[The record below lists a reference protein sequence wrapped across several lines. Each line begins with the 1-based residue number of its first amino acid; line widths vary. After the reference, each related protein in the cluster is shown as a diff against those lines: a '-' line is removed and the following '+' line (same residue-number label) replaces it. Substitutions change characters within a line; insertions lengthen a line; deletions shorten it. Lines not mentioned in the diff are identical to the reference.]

1 MEACKPLSEYS
12 WFVEKVRE
20 HCKEASIETAVSK
33 TLGEMDDSYVIKPFL
48 RIHMAE
54 VASMLLA
61 ENQEINALELVG
73 RAERKEGRKE
83 AIQGTISILRDLKHS
98 DEEIEKAICDKF
110 DLKPE
115 EVKKYLKN

>member
-1 MEACKPLSEYS
+1 
-12 WFVEKVRE
+12 
-20 HCKEASIETAVSK
+20 
-33 TLGEMDDSYVIKPFL
+33 
-48 RIHMAE
+48 
-54 VASMLLA
+54 MLLA

-73 RAERKEGRKE
+73 RAERKKG
-83 AIQGTISILRDLKHS
+83 IQGTISILRDLKHS